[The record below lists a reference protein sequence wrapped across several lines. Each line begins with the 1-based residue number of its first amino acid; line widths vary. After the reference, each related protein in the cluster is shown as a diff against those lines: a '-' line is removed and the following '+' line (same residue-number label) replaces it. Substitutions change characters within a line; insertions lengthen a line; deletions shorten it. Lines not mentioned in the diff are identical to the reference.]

1 MGGIMERAAIPASEA
16 SGVEPARQRGRVLAY
31 ADGLTRCLLS
41 NFMGWGLGW
50 GESWSAQPDP
60 RPKGAGWS
68 PRASAGV
75 PMRVRI
81 EKSPETRINTGYSGD
96 RLWKFHSG
104 ITVPL
109 FFHQKGL

>member
-1 MGGIMERAAIPASEA
+1 MERAAIPASGA
-16 SGVEPARQRGRVLAY
+16 SGVEPARQRGRVLAW

-41 NFMGWGLGW
+41 NFMDWGLGW
-50 GESWSAQPDP
+50 VEFWSAQPYP
-60 RPKGAGWS
+60 RAKRAGWS

-75 PMRVRI
+75 PTRVRI
-81 EKSPETRINTGYSGD
+81 EKPSESLVNTGDSEG

-109 FFHQKGL
+109 FFHQKGS

>member
-1 MGGIMERAAIPASEA
+1 MPASGA

-31 ADGLTRCLLS
+31 VDGLTRCICNTS
-41 NFMGWGLGW
+41 MGLGLGW

-60 RPKGAGWS
+60 RAKRAGWS

-75 PMRVRI
+75 PTRVRI

-109 FFHQKGL
+109 FFH

>member
-1 MGGIMERAAIPASEA
+1 MPASGA
-16 SGVEPARQRGRVLAY
+16 SGVESARQRGRVLAY
-31 ADGLTRCLLS
+31 ADGLTRCLCS
-41 NFMGWGLGW
+41 TCMDWGLGLV
-50 GESWSAQPDP
+50 ELCSAQPYP
-60 RPKGAGWS
+60 RAERAGLS

-75 PMRVRI
+75 PTRVRI

-109 FFHQKGL
+109 FFHQKGS

>member
-1 MGGIMERAAIPASEA
+1 MERAAIPASEA

-31 ADGLTRCLLS
+31 ADGLTHGLLS
-41 NFMGWGLGW
+41 NFMDWCLGW
-50 GESWSAQPDP
+50 VDFWSAQPNP
-60 RPKGAGWS
+60 RAKRAGWS

-75 PMRVRI
+75 PTRVHI
-81 EKSPETRINTGYSGD
+81 EKSPESSVNTGYSGD

>member
-1 MGGIMERAAIPASEA
+1 MECAAIPASGA
-16 SGVEPARQRGRVLAY
+16 SGVEPARQRGRVLAW

-41 NFMGWGLGW
+41 IWIVWGLGW
-50 GESWSAQPDP
+50 VDLWSAQPYP
-60 RPKGAGWS
+60 RAKRAGWS

-75 PMRVRI
+75 PTRVHI
-81 EKSPETRINTGYSGD
+81 EKSPEPSVNTGYSGD

-109 FFHQKGL
+109 FFHQKGS